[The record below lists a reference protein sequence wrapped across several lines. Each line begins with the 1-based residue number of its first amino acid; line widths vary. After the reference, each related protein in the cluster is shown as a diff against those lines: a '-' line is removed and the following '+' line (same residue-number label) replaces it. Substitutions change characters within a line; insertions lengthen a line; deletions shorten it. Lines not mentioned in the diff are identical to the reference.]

1 MYKSSLN
8 FLKECKQCK
17 SIWRIIFTYPIEAI
31 ESGIQEVVC
40 IKFLVKKLGEI
51 EQLKIVR
58 GVDDLLQ
65 NEAKRVTLFMLKWV
79 HGEQAGEK

>member
-1 MYKSSLN
+1 M
-8 FLKECKQCK
+8 
-17 SIWRIIFTYPIEAI
+17 
-31 ESGIQEVVC
+31 
-40 IKFLVKKLGEI
+40 KKLGEI